1 MPVSKS
7 SKSPTPTVSDAA
19 AAPAAAPASVELGP
33 SAMNVVEG
41 QFTKLFVGLNDVT
54 QLTKSLQ
61 DDLKSLHKSCRL
73 MDKNSRQK
81 KKRPQHP
88 LLVSGELCK
97 FLSTKKNSQMT
108 KADVMKGV
116 SAYIKSN
123 NLQLEEDKRRFKP
136 NKDLCKL
143 FAMSMSDAKNMTF
156 VEINKHVSQHLTKVE
171 VSA

>member
-1 MPVSKS
+1 
-7 SKSPTPTVSDAA
+7 
-19 AAPAAAPASVELGP
+19 
-33 SAMNVVEG
+33 
-41 QFTKLFVGLNDVT
+41 
-54 QLTKSLQ
+54 
-61 DDLKSLHKSCRL
+61 

>member
-1 MPVSKS
+1 
-7 SKSPTPTVSDAA
+7 
-19 AAPAAAPASVELGP
+19 
-33 SAMNVVEG
+33 
-41 QFTKLFVGLNDVT
+41 
-54 QLTKSLQ
+54 
-61 DDLKSLHKSCRL
+61 
-73 MDKNSRQK
+73 
-81 KKRPQHP
+81 
-88 LLVSGELCK
+88 
-97 FLSTKKNSQMT
+97 MT

-143 FAMSMSDAKNMTF
+143 FAMPMSAAKNMTF